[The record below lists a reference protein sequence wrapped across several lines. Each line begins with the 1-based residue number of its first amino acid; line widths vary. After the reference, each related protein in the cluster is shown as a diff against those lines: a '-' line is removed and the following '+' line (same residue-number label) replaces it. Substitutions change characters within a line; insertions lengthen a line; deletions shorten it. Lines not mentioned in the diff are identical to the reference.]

1 MILVLAGAMSHAIA
15 GPQSARDAKVQ
26 AQQRSNT
33 QNSAKALR
41 IEDIRYGMNAG
52 KIRMVVDV
60 NRPVDF
66 RTFVLST
73 PNRVVLDVPTASW
86 AVSRAKSVNN
96 QLVKAYRSGDVSGN
110 LTRIVFDIG
119 RPAIISNA
127 FSLPKDSFSKDRIV
141 IDLEPVS
148 QNIFN
153 AQVQVVVGKQ
163 DLAGGTTAPAPAS
176 TMRIQENARLEAES
190 YMPTTLPV
198 KNPRFA
204 AQAGKM
210 QIAKTQIP
218 AALPSISLPPAKTP
232 PAARRKYIIII
243 DAGHGGQDPGAIG
256 QGGVYEK
263 HITLATAKIVKR
275 KLEDTGR
282 YKVVLTRSNDT
293 YIKLRE
299 RVNVARREKGD
310 LFISLHAD
318 KIDRKTVRGAS
329 IYTLSENASDAE
341 TERLADSENNS
352 GVVAG
357 VDLATE
363 SAEVADILL
372 DLAMREKMNE
382 SNLFA
387 RYIGESFR
395 SEKVKLLPNSH
406 RAAGFAVLKAPDI
419 PSVLIEMGFLS
430 NADEVKLLNSAAFQA
445 KIANALA
452 EGIDAYFRKIEALRK
467 I

>member
-15 GPQSARDAKVQ
+15 GPQSARDAKAQ
-26 AQQRSNT
+26 AQQRSAT
-33 QNSAKALR
+33 QMAAKALR

-52 KIRMVVDV
+52 KIRVVVDV

-66 RTFVLST
+66 RAFLINN
-73 PNRVVLDVPTASW
+73 PNRVALDVPTASW

-96 QLVKAYRSGDVSGN
+96 QLVKAYRSGDISGN

-127 FSLPKDSFSKDRIV
+127 FSLPKDQFSKDRIV

-148 QNIFN
+148 QNLFN

-163 DLAGGTTAPAPAS
+163 DLAGGTVAPAPAS
-176 TMRIQENARLEAES
+176 TMRIQENARIEAES
-190 YMPTTLPV
+190 YMPTTLPI
-198 KNPRFA
+198 KNPRAA
-204 AQAGKM
+204 AQVGKS
-210 QIAKTQIP
+210 QIP
-218 AALPSISLPPAKTP
+218 KSLPSISLPPAKTP
-232 PAARRKYIIII
+232 PAARRKYNIII

-318 KIDRKTVRGAS
+318 KIDRKAVRGAS

-395 SEKVKLLPNSH
+395 REKVKLLPNSH

-430 NADEVKLLNSAAFQA
+430 NADEVKLLNSSAFQA
-445 KIANALA
+445 KIGDALA
-452 EGIDAYFRKIEALRK
+452 DGIDAYFRKIEALSK